1 MAPGG
6 AGMPTVRKRGQTWR
20 VEIKRHGKRLSATRA
35 TKAEA
40 LAWAVAQEAEI
51 LAGRRGEIIPRT
63 VADALETYASK
74 VSPSKRG
81 AHWEQIRLRKLR
93 GEGKDRSQGL
103 PFRGMLCQDVRPADI
118 ASWRDLALAGG
129 LSAASVRREMVLL
142 RSVFERARREWGWC
156 SSNPLSGVHYPA
168 HSPPRTRRVTDD
180 EADRLLLACGWG
192 DAQMAELAT
201 QRVGVAI
208 LWALETAMRAGEI
221 VGLRWRDIDA
231 DGRVARLPQT
241 KNGTARAVPL
251 SKAAIALLPCLPAG
265 EPDAQAFGLSSE
277 TLDTLFRRARIKAG
291 IADLH
296 FHDSRHEAI
305 TRLARKL
312 DVLDLA
318 RMIGHRDIKQLM
330 TYYNATPAEIAARLD

>member
-1 MAPGG
+1 
-6 AGMPTVRKRGQTWR
+6 
-20 VEIKRHGKRLSATRA
+20 
-35 TKAEA
+35 
-40 LAWAVAQEAEI
+40 
-51 LAGRRGEIIPRT
+51 
-63 VADALETYASK
+63 
-74 VSPSKRG
+74 
-81 AHWEQIRLRKLR
+81 
-93 GEGKDRSQGL
+93 
-103 PFRGMLCQDVRPADI
+103 
-118 ASWRDLALAGG
+118 
-129 LSAASVRREMVLL
+129 
-142 RSVFERARREWGWC
+142 
-156 SSNPLSGVHYPA
+156 
-168 HSPPRTRRVTDD
+168 VTDD